1 MSDGLIGIE
10 RDVVLN
16 TLIQDKSPIIIS
28 PVVKP
33 GVSVEQM
40 TLQSSEYKIYPQGIL
55 FFKRFIPQW
64 KPIDDLLRSNVKANI
79 RLTVSFYHRGRGIFF
94 ISNLNLVQNG
104 YALPLP
110 AQVHKMDESPL
121 ESKNEVTATLFFEG
135 ASGIYVRCIQA
146 KGFRLFDNK
155 LWLNF
160 SKRDSEKSKSL
171 LQSIALL
178 EEISPKEYTQELL
191 SKTKLIMYLP
201 DKKLPE
207 KNHFPFSMSITR
219 NNREILS
226 TEKLE
231 EEIGECKHSVLIP
244 LCESPRKEV
253 HTIVGLIPNKKNV
266 TPSDVMD
273 TLLLLPVCS
282 YLSQEN
288 KKTFFSHQTN
298 FLHII
303 CITESQIILG
313 SFFEKRS
320 LIPPLGKINDQV
332 FPLAMGQKYILKLH
346 IPIEKMHRTILVTIS
361 VSKIY
366 NNENKASC
374 ALCSFINLQEE
385 DRRFLYE
392 KYNKAKLR

>member
-1 MSDGLIGIE
+1 MSNGLIGIE

-16 TLIQDKSPIIIS
+16 TLIQDKSPIIVS

-64 KPIDDLLRSNVKANI
+64 KPIDDLLRSNTKANI

-94 ISNLNLVQNG
+94 ISSLNLVQNG
-104 YALPLP
+104 YALTLP
-110 AQVHKMDESPL
+110 AQVYKMDESPREL
-121 ESKNEVTATLFFEG
+121 KNEVNASLFLEG
-135 ASGIYVRCIQA
+135 VSGIYVRCIQA

-191 SKTKLIMYLP
+191 SKTKLLMYLP

-207 KNHFPFSMSITR
+207 KNHFPFLLSITR

-226 TEKLE
+226 TKKLE
-231 EEIGECKHSVLIP
+231 EEIEECKYSVLIP

-253 HTIVGLIPNKKNV
+253 HTIVGLKPNKNKI

-273 TLLLLPVCS
+273 TLLLLPICS
-282 YLSQEN
+282 YLAQEN
-288 KKTFFSHQTN
+288 KKTFFSHQTS

-303 CITESQIILG
+303 CITDAKIVLG
-313 SFFEKRS
+313 SFFEKKS
-320 LIPPLGKINDQV
+320 IIPHMGKYHDQG
-332 FPLAMGQKYILKLH
+332 FPLALGQEYIVKLH
-346 IPIEKMHRTILVTIS
+346 IPVGKMQRTIFVTIS
-361 VSKIY
+361 VLNIY
-366 NNENKASC
+366 SSDNKASC
-374 ALCSFINLQEE
+374 AICSFKNLQEE